1 VRLAGV
7 DAGGKGVQP
16 LDAVGKAVVHQKLQ
30 RAIGDGGLVAETI
43 GGKTRQHVIG
53 TKRLVLLQQDLQ
65 HPAADRGQ
73 ADPGGG
79 GHLRGAGKGVSGAMG
94 MVMHRKGQI
103 GGGATGAVGVV
114 VLVGHLGGL
123 TCYDI
128 TYISRSKKSGV
139 IMRYII
145 TFAIASATPAFAEVP
160 KVVTDIPPVHA
171 LVAEVM
177 GDLGSP
183 ELLLAK
189 GADEHDFQLR
199 PSQAGA
205 VAGADLVVWIGAE
218 LTPWLDA
225 AMGNRPEGAAALGL
239 LDAEGTFLRA
249 YGEAAGNEHDHSAK
263 GHDDHGHDDHGHEE
277 EGHDDHAH
285 DGTDPHVWLDP
296 ANGKHWLGLIAA
308 DLSKLDPD
316 NAATYAANAAAASD
330 RIDTLDRDL
339 AALLA
344 PVKDKPIVTFHDAY
358 GYFGGHYGLNFADS
372 IALGDAAAPGAK
384 RLQELRAKMEAGE
397 ALCIFPEAQHDPAL
411 VQQMAEG
418 TGAKVGAALDP
429 VGSSLEPGPGAYA
442 ALLTGM
448 AQAIAE
454 CLAD

>member
-1 VRLAGV
+1 
-7 DAGGKGVQP
+7 
-16 LDAVGKAVVHQKLQ
+16 
-30 RAIGDGGLVAETI
+30 
-43 GGKTRQHVIG
+43 
-53 TKRLVLLQQDLQ
+53 
-65 HPAADRGQ
+65 
-73 ADPGGG
+73 
-79 GHLRGAGKGVSGAMG
+79 
-94 MVMHRKGQI
+94 
-103 GGGATGAVGVV
+103 
-114 VLVGHLGGL
+114 
-123 TCYDI
+123 
-128 TYISRSKKSGV
+128 
-139 IMRYII
+139 MRYII
-145 TFAIASATPAFAEVP
+145 TLAFASTPAFAEVP

-205 VAGADLVVWIGAE
+205 VADADLVVWIGPE

-249 YGEAAGNEHDHSAK
+249 YGEADEDEHDHSDK

-277 EGHDDHAH
+277 EGHDDHGHDDHGHEEEAHDDHAHDDHAH

-358 GYFGGHYGLNFADS
+358 GYFGGHYGLNFVDS

-418 TGAKVGAALDP
+418 TGTKVGAALDP
-429 VGSSLEPGPGAYA
+429 VGSSLKPGAGAYA

-448 AQAIAE
+448 AQAIVD